1 MRLLA
6 ISPHARVPR
15 ARLRRI
21 VIASSRAFRRPRG
34 LLARKLLE
42 GPAMP
47 PQKLRALEVLPI
59 AMILGIGLGACDR
72 DNPTSTTRTT
82 SGSAPADD
90 TKINERDQPGGV
102 ARTAP
107 TPLDQGNDSDDLA
120 VTKRIRKALIAD
132 DTISSD
138 AKNVKIIT
146 VDGVVTLRGP
156 VRNAEEHAKVAR
168 IAESLAPPDRV
179 NDELDIERYK

>member
-1 MRLLA
+1 
-6 ISPHARVPR
+6 
-15 ARLRRI
+15 
-21 VIASSRAFRRPRG
+21 
-34 LLARKLLE
+34 
-42 GPAMP
+42 MP
-47 PQKLRALEVLPI
+47 PKTLRALEVLPL

-82 SGSAPADD
+82 SGSAPVDD
-90 TKINERDQPGGV
+90 TKINERDQPGGA

-107 TPLDQGNDSDDLA
+107 TPIDQGNDTDDLA
-120 VTKRIRKALIAD
+120 VTQRIRKALIAD

-146 VDGVVTLRGP
+146 ADGVVTLRGP

-168 IAESLAPPDRV
+168 IAESLATPDRV
-179 NDELDIERYK
+179 NDELDIDRYK